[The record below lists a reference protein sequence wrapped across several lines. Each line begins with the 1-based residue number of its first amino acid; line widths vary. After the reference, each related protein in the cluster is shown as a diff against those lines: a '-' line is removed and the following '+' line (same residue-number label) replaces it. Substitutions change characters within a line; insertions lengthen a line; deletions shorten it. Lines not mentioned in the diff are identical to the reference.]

1 MSGEGKEP
9 RDLLAE
15 RIRRLESR
23 IGDLGEA
30 IAQTRAQV
38 ERASGH
44 LDALVDLVGRLGRVV
59 DVQGSALHGEEV
71 HLARRV
77 DSVQGRVES
86 LADGLAD
93 AVTRLES
100 ALRTLEGPVRE
111 GRPG

>member
-1 MSGEGKEP
+1 MGGVASPLDTGAMAAPGTPVRE
-9 RDLLAE
+9 AE
-15 RIRRLESR
+15 DAL
-23 IGDLGEA
+23 
-30 IAQTRAQV
+30 T
-38 ERASGH
+38 
-44 LDALVDLVGRLGRVV
+44 ALVDLVGRLGRVV
-59 DVQGSALHGEEV
+59 DVQGSALHGEEA